1 MWKSGNAPRREAAS
15 APPPPP
21 ATRAKRKFEILTWLK
36 KSARRTI
43 ICHFSARREFDIFT
57 RPKRFKFY
65 KKYKQQVME
74 SKKTCDTFQCK
85 YKVGMKAKFQCKY
98 HKTVQEQ
105 IQGEKPNLGTF
116 RFSEWLWNTLT
127 TGEPIV
133 NPPLFS
139 PRLPTHLNPHLHR
152 SHHVQIG
159 TMLCLVMSIVVLIVL
174 NPEKKRYNGS
184 SERSEK
190 DDESPCIGFP
200 PLSPGDQQRAPPL
213 RPLLPGASK
222 GVLWRR
228 WKGGNSGFVSYFP
241 QVGQWCI
248 TNLSKLFAMSIIRS
262 S

>member
-21 ATRAKRKFEILTWLK
+21 ATRAKRKFEIFTRPK
-36 KSARRTI
+36 KLARCTTI

-57 RPKRFKFY
+57 RPKRFKCN

-85 YKVGMKAKFQCKY
+85 YKVGMKANFQCKY

-139 PRLPTHLNPHLHR
+139 PRLPTQP
-152 SHHVQIG
+152 
-159 TMLCLVMSIVVLIVL
+159 
-174 NPEKKRYNGS
+174 PS
-184 SERSEK
+184 SPK
-190 DDESPCIGFP
+190 SPCPNWDDVVPCDVNCCVDRLEPREEKIQR
-200 PLSPGDQQRAPPL
+200 QQRAKRKRRRKPL
-213 RPLLPGASK
+213 HRISSPLSGRPAACTSLAAPVAGRIQGGFMAAVK
-222 GVLWRR
+222 GRQLWVCVLFST
-228 WKGGNSGFVSYFP
+228 GGTMMHHKPFKAVCNEYY
-241 QVGQWCI
+241 
-248 TNLSKLFAMSIIRS
+248 
-262 S
+262 